1 MGRRPNLTLLLKAK
15 REKKLKREN
24 DEEAFTS

>member
-15 REKKLKREN
+15 REKKNKREN
-24 DEEAFTS
+24 DEGF